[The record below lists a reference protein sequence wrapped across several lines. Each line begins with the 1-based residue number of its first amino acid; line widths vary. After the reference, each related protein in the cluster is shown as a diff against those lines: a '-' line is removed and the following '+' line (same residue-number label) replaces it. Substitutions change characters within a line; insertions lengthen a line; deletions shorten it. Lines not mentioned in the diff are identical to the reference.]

1 MFRIGIEPTFQHLQS
16 QALPLSYLNNYNIN
30 NKYIIYIIYIIY
42 NINNI
47 YNIYYINNKN
57 IIIHYLEIMEFEPIQ
72 LRCKLRILTN

>member
-30 NKYIIYIIYIIY
+30 NKYIIYIIYK
-42 NINNI
+42 INNI
-47 YNIYYINNKN
+47 YNIYNINNKN